1 MLNTNPQPVRAIEGD
16 GDATLVYPAPAASA
30 PFTRLP
36 GTTVTF
42 TWDHGTNARGYFM
55 AVATAPGGVLGFSN
69 AYTSGTSRTVTG
81 IPCDG
86 SSIYVTLWTDRTG
99 LGFTTT
105 PPVVR
110 YDGPT
115 NCAADPRAVIASPA
129 PGLSFV
135 GNSAT
140 FSWDAVSGA
149 VNYTLEV
156 GSTLGGNN
164 FAAGLVNGTS
174 KTVTGL
180 PCDGSTVFA
189 RLWTQTGSGNLSP
202 IDFYYKASTSCNLP
216 TQAKLLS
223 PAPNSTLPSQSVTFT
238 WSSALNAQDYW
249 LDVGSAVGQGNF
261 SAGVVTG
268 NSKTAPI
275 GCINPEVYVRLW
287 TRVAGVWQPP
297 LDYQF
302 LSPLSCLVSE
312 IGQINSPAPG
322 STLSGSTITF
332 GWTAGSAALDYWLD
346 IGTAQGQ
353 GNIYGGVVAA
363 TSKQVSNIPCNG
375 QTIHARLWT
384 RTSLGYQ
391 TPRDYTYTA
400 NNGSGA
406 CSDGRGQITTPV
418 PGSVLTST
426 ITTFNWSAG
435 TNAQDYWLDVGT
447 VLGQGNVFGGVVA
460 GLSRQVSNIPCTNV
474 PIFVRL
480 WTRVGGVW
488 QLPLDYSYT
497 CNGSDPRGQI
507 TTPTPGSTLTS
518 TTQTFNWTTGQNA
531 TEYWLDVGTAAG
543 LGNVSAGAV
552 TATSKQVTNI
562 PCLNTPI
569 FVRLWTKSGGN
580 YQSPID
586 YTYTC
591 NGGDVRAQLTA
602 PSAGGT
608 QLPGTTTTFTW
619 TAGTGAQDYWLDVG
633 TAQGSGNIS
642 SGVVTGT
649 SKQVTGIPNGAGATI
664 WVRLWTRIGGVWQ
677 TPIDYPFV
685 RPN

>member
-1 MLNTNPQPVRAIEGD
+1 
-16 GDATLVYPAPAASA
+16 
-30 PFTRLP
+30 
-36 GTTVTF
+36 
-42 TWDHGTNARGYFM
+42 
-55 AVATAPGGVLGFSN
+55 
-69 AYTSGTSRTVTG
+69 VTG

-86 SSIYVTLWTDRTG
+86 SPIYVTLWTSRPG
-99 LGFTTT
+99 QGFTTS

-115 NCAADPRAVIASPA
+115 NCGADPRAAIASPA

-140 FSWDAVSGA
+140 FSWDAVAGA

-180 PCDGSTVFA
+180 PCNGSTVYA
-189 RLWTQTGSGNLSP
+189 RLWTQTSGGNLSP
-202 IDFYYKASTSCNLP
+202 IDHYYKASNSCNLP
-216 TQAKLLS
+216 TQAVIVS
-223 PAPNSTLPSQSVTFT
+223 PAPGSVLPSQSVNFT
-238 WSSALNAQDYW
+238 WSNALNAQDYW
-249 LDVGSAVGQGNF
+249 LDVGSALGQGNF
-261 SAGVVTG
+261 SAGVVAG
-268 NSKTAPI
+268 NSKVSPI
-275 GCINPEVYVRLW
+275 GCNGTPTVFVRLW
-287 TRVAGVWQPP
+287 TRVGGVWQAP

-302 LSPLSCLVSE
+302 LPPASCTGSDL
-312 IGQINSPAPG
+312 GQLTTPAPG
-322 STLSGSTITF
+322 TTLAGSTITF
-332 GWTAGSAALDYWLD
+332 AWSAGAAALDYWLD

-353 GNIYGGVVAA
+353 GNIFAGVVAG

-406 CSDGRGQITTPV
+406 CSDGRAQMTTPV

-426 ITTFNWSAG
+426 IQTFNWSAG
-435 TNAQDYWLDVGT
+435 TSAQDYWLDIGT
-447 VLGQGNVFGGVVA
+447 ALGQGNISAGVVA
-460 GLSRQVSNIPCTNV
+460 GTSKQVMNIPCGNV
-474 PIFVRL
+474 PIFARL

-488 QLPLDYSYT
+488 QVPFDYSYT

-518 TTQTFNWTTGQNA
+518 STQTFNWSAGQNA

-543 LGNVSAGAV
+543 LGNVSAGVVAG
-552 TATSKQVTNI
+552 TSKQVTNI

-569 FVRLWTKSGGN
+569 FVRLWTKTAAG

-591 NGGDVRAQLTA
+591 NGGDPRAQLTA

-619 TAGTGAQDYWLDVG
+619 TGGAGAQDYWLDVG
-633 TAQGSGNIS
+633 TAQGTGDITN
-642 SGVVTGT
+642 GVVAGT
-649 SKQVTGIPNGAGATI
+649 SKQVTGIPNGAGSTI
-664 WVRLWTRIGGVWQ
+664 WVRLWTRIAGVWQ